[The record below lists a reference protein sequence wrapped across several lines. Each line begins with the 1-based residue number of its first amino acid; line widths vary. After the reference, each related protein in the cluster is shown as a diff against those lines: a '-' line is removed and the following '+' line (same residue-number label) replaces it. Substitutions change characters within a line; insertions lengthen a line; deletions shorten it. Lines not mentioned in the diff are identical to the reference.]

1 MHTHTYL
8 KVVRSRATLH
18 GEVMVTQA
26 VTTESNQSLLVHSGH
41 MMGFCEAA
49 GICSRSAVTWQVAQ
63 QMAKRKDLFST
74 RRKGTH
80 RTSFNKQLLPKSL
93 LLH

>member
-1 MHTHTYL
+1 M
-8 KVVRSRATLH
+8 
-18 GEVMVTQA
+18 
-26 VTTESNQSLLVHSGH
+26 TESNQSLLVHKGH

-63 QMAKRKDLFST
+63 QMGKRKDLFST

-80 RTSFNKQLLPKSL
+80 RTSFNKQVLPKSL
-93 LLH
+93 FLH